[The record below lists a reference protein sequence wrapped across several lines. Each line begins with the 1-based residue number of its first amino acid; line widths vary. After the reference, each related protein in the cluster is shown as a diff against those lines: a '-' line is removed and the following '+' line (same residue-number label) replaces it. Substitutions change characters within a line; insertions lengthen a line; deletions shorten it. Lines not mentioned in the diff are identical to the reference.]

1 MKREEELLGYCA
13 NERCAHLTIYS
24 DNSDNINSLDSGLK
38 IDESSEIHADKST
51 FIVFNYVF

>member
-1 MKREEELLGYCA
+1 MQMRGVPIEL
-13 NERCAHLTIYS
+13 IYS
-24 DNSDNINSLDSGLK
+24 DDSDNINSLDSGLK